1 MAGAGIFNAVMA
13 PSSSAP
19 RIPRRA
25 HRTLRRV
32 ATALAVAA
40 AAVTAQGPAAPSTP
54 AAPLAVV
61 PVQVTY
67 RLSALLPALEQA
79 FPVRDSLDRAQ
90 CARVLGLLCHQY
102 AYQRTPLQLD
112 AQGARVTLRTQ
123 LAYRAR
129 VALPV
134 AGLAGCGFAPEPPRR
149 ADVVVGLGLYWRRD
163 WRIGTANTQVQANLL
178 DPCRVTAL
186 NVDAVPVLRT
196 LVDAQLRDVRQQVD
210 SALPAV
216 ADLRPLADSLWR
228 SFSEPIA
235 LDTLNTLWLVLN
247 PEAVRVTPFAGDGP
261 SIRTALV
268 LYARPAV
275 IGGTKPVVTVR
286 PLPVLALGE
295 APTGFVVPVTVELP
309 FEEVD
314 RRFLELLRQET
325 QGTGMIVNGVR
336 VRAAGSD
343 SVRIALDLDGQLRGT
358 MTLAAR
364 LGWDQAAQ
372 ELQLEGLDWSIESR
386 GFMSRLKSTLGAPL
400 IGRALRKA
408 TGGGKVPLGAQ
419 LDSVRTELFR
429 TLNRPVAPGTT
440 LGANIAALRVEQVLA
455 TPRGFQV
462 RARLT
467 GDASVLIEQ

>member
-1 MAGAGIFNAVMA
+1 MPA
-13 PSSSAP
+13 PLVVRPFRSMRPARS
-19 RIPRRA
+19 
-25 HRTLRRV
+25 LV
-32 ATALAVAA
+32 AALLSCLAVGAPLR
-40 AAVTAQGPAAPSTP
+40 AQPPAPAPTTAAP
-54 AAPLAVV
+54 AMAVV

-67 RLSALLPALEQA
+67 RLSALLPALDAA

-90 CARVLGLLCHQY
+90 CAQALGLLCHQY
-102 AYQRTPLQLD
+102 AYQRTPLQLTS
-112 AQGARVTLRTQ
+112 QGSRVTLRTQ

-163 WRIGTANTQVQANLL
+163 WRIGTANTQVQANLI

-196 LVDAQLRDVRQQVD
+196 LVDAQLKGVRQQVD

-268 LYARPAV
+268 LYARPYV
-275 IGGTKPVVTVR
+275 IGGTKPIVTVT

-295 APTGFVVPVTVELP
+295 APTGFVVPVTVEMP

-314 RRFLELLRQET
+314 RRFLELLREET
-325 QGTGMIVNGVR
+325 KGTGMIVNGVR

-372 ELQLEGLDWSIESR
+372 ELRLEGLDWSIESR
-386 GFMSRLKSTLGAPL
+386 GLMSRLKSTLGAPL

-429 TLNRPVAPGTT
+429 TLNRPVALGTT